1 MRDSFILYTSFYEP
15 LKYLSDIQ
23 MGKLFRAIFEYQITG
38 NTETDNDIR
47 IAFEF
52 IKNQLD
58 IDANKWKDEK
68 NKRSEAGRMG
78 GIKRALN
85 QNQALSSKSKQCLNA
100 SSKSKQSQANQ
111 AVNVNVNENENE
123 NVNENVTAIA
133 VIGSDSC
140 VDGSLQSDS
149 CVDEVANSN
158 SEMLQFDS
166 CVDGIVKFY
175 NANIGLITPYEF
187 EILNSYRA
195 DFSDDV
201 IIYALQLQAEKRVAG
216 VAYAK
221 AILNNW
227 KKKNIKTLLEAKRE
241 NETRK
246 TNVKKESTSNS
257 YRTDSLE
264 QYGDLSKFYLN

>member
-85 QNQALSSKSKQCLNA
+85 QNQALSSKSKQ
-100 SSKSKQSQANQ
+100 SQANQ
-111 AVNVNVNENENE
+111 AVNE

-133 VIGSDSC
+133 VIGS
-140 VDGSLQSDS
+140 
-149 CVDEVANSN
+149 
-158 SEMLQFDS
+158 DS

-201 IIYALQLQAEKRVAG
+201 IIYALQLQVENKASG
-216 VAYAK
+216 ISYTK

-227 KKKNIKTLLEAKRE
+227 KKGNIKTLLEAKRE
-241 NETRK
+241 NESRK
-246 TNVKKESTSNS
+246 ASVKKDGTSNS